1 MALTH
6 TATLRSKAAGWLG
19 SLLLGSSLVICS
31 LSATA
36 QQPPSEPP
44 ADWGPISST
53 MDEIQYPYPVHLL
66 PVTHYG
72 KSGNMAYMDVAPTG
86 RSNGQTVML
95 FHGMN
100 FGGIGFTPTI
110 AALAEAGFRVVVP
123 DRIGYGK
130 SSKMD
135 IPYNLHIFALDSKRL
150 LDHLGISKAAIV
162 GHSMGGMLAARFT
175 MTYPDT
181 VSHMVLV
188 NQIGMTDQRQGRGW
202 TDIEEAAKRTE
213 ATTTY
218 QSILANHMRYY
229 NTEIK
234 PEYLEFVR
242 MQYGQTLSA
251 DWPLLAKI
259 RAWQQAIL
267 FFDPVVYDWQHI
279 NTKAM
284 VLGGADDRLTNDFAG
299 QARHVAE
306 SLQNADLKLYPGI
319 GHNPHFEYPD
329 QYHTDLIA
337 FLRSDPAQAANQSW
351 R

>member
-1 MALTH
+1 MMSTPKPSRAKSALFK
-6 TATLRSKAAGWLG
+6 SAGALV
-19 SLLLGSSLVICS
+19 LGSSL
-31 LSATA
+31 LFGYA
-36 QQPPSEPP
+36 QSIAQPSEPP

-53 MDEIQYPYPVHLL
+53 MDEVQYPHPVKFL
-66 PVTHYG
+66 PVAHFG

-86 RSNGQTVML
+86 SANGQTAML

-100 FGGIGFTPTI
+100 FGGIGFGPTI
-110 AALAEAGFRVVVP
+110 TALAEAGFRVVVP

-135 IPYNLHIFALDSKRL
+135 IPYNLHIFAADSKKL
-150 LDHLGISKAAIV
+150 LDHLGIEQAAIV

-181 VSHMVLV
+181 VTHMVLV
-188 NQIGMTDQRQGRGW
+188 NQIGMSDQRQGRGW
-202 TDIEEAAKRTE
+202 TDIENAAKNVETS
-213 ATTTY
+213 TTY

-251 DWPLLAKI
+251 DWPLLARI

-267 FFDPVVYDWQHI
+267 YFDPVVYDWQHI
-279 NTKAM
+279 DTKAL
-284 VLGGADDRLTNDFAG
+284 VLGGADDRLTVDFAG
-299 QARHVAE
+299 QARRLAE
-306 SLQNADLKLYPGI
+306 TLQNAELNLYPGI

-329 QYHTDLIA
+329 QYHADLIE
-337 FLRSDPAQAANQSW
+337 FLRSDPAEPADTSW
-351 R
+351 K